1 MTTTNPARSINKL
14 KSLAEKKITAVDE
27 FLAAHPNELNTEE
40 AAKLKKLIT
49 ALEEQWQRM
58 ERKWED
64 LAVDFA
70 GEESEYTALDQSVS
84 EVEAHQKRILIAA
97 ELHIKEKSTNQP
109 PTSGD
114 EVEKHS
120 WKPQVQY
127 KPEELVLSL
136 KPTSLDA
143 WIRRLRAYLNGADTQ
158 DFWRVNVSLEEIIS
172 EDVRAAINFD
182 PNKRIMLFDNSKDSL
197 INQLQDLWKRRYPL
211 ARQRT
216 ILFETRSRDGEKWDE
231 WLARLNSEGSKA
243 DIYNIDGK
251 TVMALLA
258 VMNYDGPHAQ
268 KLRAE
273 ISKTCRSD
281 GITDD
286 GKITQEAATAIIHAE
301 EDAMSFQQTGTA
313 SHINKLHDQR
323 NQTQR
328 QNGGKS
334 QNNKQ
339 NGGNNSQPKSKFSDH
354 PHQKYLARNG
364 HCGSCFK
371 KECKNR
377 ACKGTNL
384 ECQFCKANGQ
394 KKFTGHVK
402 EACNK
407 NRDFITT
414 GKKPVSTLAVV
425 QEPQETQN

>member
-14 KSLAEKKITAVDE
+14 KSLTEKKITAVDE

-70 GEESEYTALDQSVS
+70 GEDSDYNALEQSVS
-84 EVEAHQKRILIAA
+84 EVEAHVKRILTAA
-97 ELHIKEKSTNQP
+97 ELHIKQKSTNQP
-109 PTSGD
+109 PTSGA

-354 PHQKYLARNG
+354 PHQKYLARIG

-377 ACKGTNL
+377 ACKGTYL
-384 ECQFCKANGQ
+384 ECQFCKTNGQ
-394 KKFTGHVK
+394 KTFTGHVK

>member
-1 MTTTNPARSINKL
+1 MTTTNPARSISKL
-14 KSLAEKKITAVDE
+14 KSLAEKKSTAVDE
-27 FLAAHPNELNTEE
+27 FLAAHPNELNTEN
-40 AAKLKKLIT
+40 AARLKKLTT
-49 ALEEQWQRM
+49 ALEEQWVRM

-64 LAVDFA
+64 LATDFA
-70 GEESEYTALDQSVS
+70 GEDSEYNALDQSVS
-84 EVEAHQKRILIAA
+84 EVEAHVKRILTAA
-97 ELHIKEKSTNQP
+97 ELHIKQKSTNQP
-109 PTSGD
+109 PTSGA

-197 INQLQDLWKRRYPL
+197 INQLQDLWKRRYPI

-301 EDAMSFQQTGTA
+301 EDAMSFQQPGTA

-339 NGGNNSQPKSKFSDH
+339 NGGNSSQPKSKFSDH

-377 ACKGTNL
+377 ACKGTHL
-384 ECQFCKANGQ
+384 ECTFCKANSQ
-394 KKFTGHVK
+394 KTFTGHVK